1 LQNID
6 PLYILEPAI
15 VIALSVTLIL
25 YWKFSGR
32 SFTRWALI
40 FSLAAYAGAI
50 IIKVVFQLLTVN
62 AVTSTFG
69 TASVATGLYY
79 GLQTVILEV
88 GGAYVVAVY
97 AVSRKRFSERDAGA
111 YGISLAFWENGIYLG
126 LFSLVSLIS
135 IYAVLAAGPGA
146 SATLVYNALQK
157 GEPALFNP
165 PSVALSP
172 VAFGILERISS
183 IMLHCAWGY
192 LTVLSAVYRKKN
204 YLAIALPMGLADFFV
219 PFASELGLATFE
231 GIVFLIGVVSLLVAL
246 QIGRHLPKSPPAPE
260 TLQPDSGVKSS
271 P

>member
-6 PLYILEPAI
+6 PLYILEPVV
-15 VIALSVTLIL
+15 VIALSVALIL

-62 AVTSTFG
+62 TVTSTFG

-126 LFSLVSLIS
+126 LFSLISLVS
-135 IYAVLAAGPGA
+135 IYAVLATGPGS

-157 GEPALFNP
+157 GESALFDP

-192 LTVLSAVYRKKN
+192 LTVLAAVYKKKI
-204 YLAIALPMGLADFFV
+204 YLAIALPMGLVDFFV
-219 PFASELGLATFE
+219 PFASELGLAAFE
-231 GIVFLIGVVSLLVAL
+231 GIIFLIAVISLLAAF
-246 QIGRHLPKSPPAPE
+246 QFGKHLPKPSPAPE
-260 TLQPDSGVKSS
+260 TSTPDSGVRSS